1 MQPHMGKIEAKN
13 RKNPSWKSSEKQ
25 NVSSGAYVDHI

>member
-1 MQPHMGKIEAKN
+1 MQLYVQKTEVKN
-13 RKNPSWKSSEKQ
+13 RKNLSRKSSEKQ